1 MPTFVYFPI
10 AGRGELSRLIAKVG
24 GIDLELAS
32 ELPDGIIATACGSTG
47 GLPCLIDD
55 DLKINES
62 GAIETYLCLIA
73 PKFAEL
79 TPKQRAKD
87 AQFCH
92 LKETYIAAIA
102 GVGFSMSAEERAAG
116 ERKDDIKNIVDKYFA
131 VLETILPEDG
141 FINGLEYPTPADLA
155 IVNICEGYM
164 PFGWAYK
171 HAEIDLATSY
181 PKLDAHHKRCMAD
194 DAIKNAVE
202 GSASMK
208 VPFPGF

>member
-1 MPTFVYFPI
+1 M
-10 AGRGELSRLIAKVG
+10 RKH
-24 GIDLELAS
+24 
-32 ELPDGIIATACGSTG
+32 G

-102 GVGFSMSAEERAAG
+102 GVAFSMSAEERAAG

-164 PFGWAYK
+164 PFVWAYK